1 MELVRDEQHDA
12 NECVTLRRDE
22 DGVGNVGAGA
32 ETTRPLQQLI
42 GAGDR

>member
-12 NECVTLRRDE
+12 NECV
-22 DGVGNVGAGA
+22 NVGAGA